1 MNIVKRIILTLEAE
15 LHKARNELVYDES
28 IDYGSFRA
36 GFYRA
41 LGIVKRFDTKAE
53 KEKEKK

>member
-1 MNIVKRIILTLEAE
+1 MNTVKRIILTLESEAKKLRQE
-15 LHKARNELVYDES
+15 LMYDES